1 MHINAAAAGILN
13 DSYNANPD
21 SMAAALRTAAELVA
35 VQRQRH
41 PAARLVAVLG
51 DMLELGPLAQE
62 LHAATGRLAA
72 DLEVNELFAVGE
84 HAPTLVAAA
93 TEAGATARVATR
105 EEAATVMLQPGDVLL
120 VKGSRGIG
128 LEKVAT
134 AVAGSVRE
142 EQS

>member
-1 MHINAAAAGILN
+1 M
-13 DSYNANPD
+13 
-21 SMAAALRTAAELVA
+21 
-35 VQRQRH
+35 
-41 PAARLVAVLG
+41 
-51 DMLELGPLAQE
+51 
-62 LHAATGRLAA
+62 
-72 DLEVNELFAVGE
+72 GE

-105 EEAATVMLQPGDVLL
+105 EEAATVVLQPGDVLL